1 MESNTFSTSAF
12 IATDAQTAYAYLG
25 DLRNL
30 DEWTL
35 GSRMREQVDA
45 DTWIGT
51 ASGYQRTLYYHVRRL
66 ENARFLGIEWQCG
79 YEYQTYF
86 KSYPAFVFPLDYI
99 MPGTTETGV
108 YLHWV
113 SVIDPVQRTQM
124 IMDGIST
131 VHNAEIRALKAA
143 IERRAGHSRAVR
155 GRLRID
161 TDSIYVDAPIE
172 TAAAYI
178 ADVRNL
184 PLWSHLLQPAG
195 TPGAEAGSFLDEY
208 RQRVEVTARASQAGD
223 NWIIEQDFTYPA
235 HALVQR
241 APLLLIPCAHAFGD
255 PTVRGF
261 ILHRITFWDTA
272 APPAQ
277 GRLSIDDYGA
287 EHMNIKRLLEFAAG
301 NLDSF
306 ARGRSYL
313 PPARR

>member
-12 IATDAQTAYAYLG
+12 IATDERTAYNYLG
-25 DLRNL
+25 DLKNL

-79 YEYQTYF
+79 YDYQKYF
-86 KSYPAFVFPLDYI
+86 KSYPAFVFPLSYI
-99 MPGTTETGV
+99 EPGATDQGV

-131 VHNAEIRALKAA
+131 VHNSEIRALKAA
-143 IERRAGHSRAVR
+143 IERKAGLTRAAV
-155 GRLRID
+155 GRFRVD

-172 TAAAYI
+172 AAAAYLG
-178 ADVRNL
+178 DVRNI
-184 PLWSHLLQPAG
+184 PAWSHLLQPEGELTQSSG
-195 TPGAEAGSFLDEY
+195 TFRDEY
-208 RQRVEVTARASQAGD
+208 RQRVEVTAKASQAGD
-223 NWIIEQDFTYPA
+223 DWIVEQDFAYPD
-235 HALVQR
+235 HAMVQR
-241 APLLLIPCAHAFGD
+241 APLLLIPCAHAFGT
-255 PTVRGF
+255 PTARGF
-261 ILHRITFWDTA
+261 ILHRITFWNTE
-272 APPAQ
+272 APQTQ
-277 GRLSIDDYGA
+277 GKLSIDDYGA

-301 NLDSF
+301 NLETF
-306 ARGRSYL
+306 GKGRSYL
-313 PPARR
+313 PPTNR